1 MWLQYKSS
9 QSFVKYW
16 EDLQVLQE
24 SVCIDLKTTTS
35 SGRTDRAQ
43 AFQNNSTHLRLVI
56 HGSMN
61 WPSKL
66 SNGSLSHKLAFRR
79 PNCDWRGFH
88 SNKWRRCS
96 WKSLSVV
103 KMETGMLYLAAHSP
117 AVQKDGKKLYD
128 LKNLISCEKQRDDG
142 TVIKK
147 QKIKKWFISLLQEY
161 LNCLNLKCKASIQTD
176 KCKLEGTLESIKT
189 SECMLNDG
197 QQMIML
203 WPSEEKI

>member
-9 QSFVKYW
+9 QAFVKCW
-16 EDLQVLQE
+16 EVLQVLQE
-24 SVCIDLKTTTS
+24 SVCIDLNTTAS
-35 SGRTDRAQ
+35 SGRTDRVQ
-43 AFQNNSTHLRLVI
+43 AFQNNSTCLRLVI
-56 HGSMN
+56 RGSMN

-79 PNCDWRGFH
+79 PNCNWRGFH
-88 SNKWRRCS
+88 LNKRRRCS

-117 AVQKDGKKLYD
+117 GVQKDGKKLYD
-128 LKNLISCEKQRDDG
+128 PKDLISCEKQRNDG

-161 LNCLNLKCKASIQTD
+161 LNRLNLSCKVYVQTD
-176 KCKLEGTLESIKT
+176 IYMSANWKVHQ
-189 SECMLNDG
+189 N
-197 QQMIML
+197 
-203 WPSEEKI
+203 P